1 MKKSILPDT
10 LLDKMKS
17 AVESSMDGIALLD
30 AGGNYIYLNDVHL
43 SMFGY
48 SKEEEL
54 IGKSW
59 ETIYGPEEI
68 ARINASIFPLLME
81 QKKWRGETTG
91 INKAGLPVF
100 QEITLTIQEDGGII
114 CICRDIEQRL
124 HNQQQ
129 MRRHEK
135 ILEQS
140 KSMLIITNK
149 KRTNCNN

>member
-1 MKKSILPDT
+1 MMGTSL
-10 LLDKMKS
+10 
-17 AVESSMDGIALLD
+17 SSFTTRRTKIWIFL
-30 AGGNYIYLNDVHL
+30 
-43 SMFGY
+43 FG
-48 SKEEEL
+48 
-54 IGKSW
+54 
-59 ETIYGPEEI
+59 
-68 ARINASIFPLLME
+68 RCIFPLLME